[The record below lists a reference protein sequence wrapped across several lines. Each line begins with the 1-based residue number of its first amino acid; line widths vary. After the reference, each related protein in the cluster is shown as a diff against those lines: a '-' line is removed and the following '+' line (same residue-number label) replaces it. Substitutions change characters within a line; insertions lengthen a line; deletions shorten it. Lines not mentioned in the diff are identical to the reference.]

1 MATATCSAPAS
12 RPASWKAERFAALLL
27 LMGWLAALSGCV
39 ERQFFYPDRTAYT
52 TPAQFGL
59 KAEDVAIPGPQ
70 GSPLHGWWLPAQ
82 GEVRGT
88 VLHLHGN
95 AANISNHLPL
105 VAWLPKAGFNLL
117 TFDYRGF
124 GRSEGTPSLDG
135 VVADGLAA
143 LAWLR
148 RRPGVDPQKLVVL
161 GQSLGGATAVR
172 VVAADPLGVRLLVL
186 DCAFSSYRGIARD
199 AVRASWLRWVAP
211 AALPLLPGHDK
222 DPVTAVRRLPVP
234 LYVLHSADDAV
245 VPISHGKALYAAAP
259 EPKQW
264 LEVQDTQHVDGLTHE
279 PVRQQLTAA
288 MLNAL
293 R

>member
-1 MATATCSAPAS
+1 
-12 RPASWKAERFAALLL
+12 
-27 LMGWLAALSGCV
+27 V
-39 ERQFFYPDRTAYT
+39 ERRFFYPDRTIYT

-59 KAEDVAIPGPQ
+59 AATEVAIPGPQ
-70 GSPLHGWWLPAQ
+70 GSRLHGWWLPAE
-82 GEVRGT
+82 GPARGT

-124 GRSEGTPSLDG
+124 GRSDGEPSLDG
-135 VVADGLAA
+135 VVQDGLAA

-148 RRPGVDPQKLVVL
+148 QQRGVDAQKLVVL

-172 VVAADPLGVRLLVL
+172 VVAADAAGVKLLVL
-186 DCAFSSYRGIARD
+186 DCPFSSYRGIARD

-211 AALPLLPGHDK
+211 AALPLLPGHEK
-222 DPVTAVRRLPVP
+222 DPLTAIRTLPVP
-234 LYVLHSADDAV
+234 LLVLHSTDDAV

-264 LEVQDTQHVDGLTHE
+264 LEVQHTQHVDGLAHE
-279 PVRQQLTAA
+279 PVRQQVIAA
-288 MLNAL
+288 AL
-293 R
+293 RALR

>member
-1 MATATCSAPAS
+1 MA
-12 RPASWKAERFAALLL
+12 
-27 LMGWLAALSGCV
+27 WLAALSGCV
-39 ERQFFYPDRTAYT
+39 ERQFFYPDRTVYT
-52 TPAQFGL
+52 TPRQLGL
-59 KAEDVAIPGPQ
+59 RAEDVDIPGPG
-70 GSPLHGWWLPAQ
+70 GSRLHGWWLPAT
-82 GEVRGT
+82 GEARGT

-105 VAWLPKAGFNLL
+105 VAWLPQAGFNLL

-124 GRSEGTPSLDG
+124 GRSPGEPSLDG

-148 RRPGVDPQKLVVL
+148 RQPGVDAQKLVVL

-172 VVAADPLGVRLLVL
+172 VVAADPAGVRLLVL

-199 AVRASWLRWVAP
+199 AVRGSWLGWVAP
-211 AALPLLPGHDK
+211 AALPLLPGPQQ
-222 DPVTAVRRLPVP
+222 DPLTAIGQLTVPVF
-234 LYVLHSADDAV
+234 VLHSTDDAV
-245 VPISHGKALYAAAP
+245 VPISHGKALYAAAR

-264 LEVQDTQHVDGLTHE
+264 LEVQHTQHVDGLTQE
-279 PVRQQLTAA
+279 PVRQQVIAA
-288 MLNAL
+288 MLRAL